1 MFSAEQRAFLEAR
14 RVAHLGTADGAG
26 TPHVV
31 PVCFA
36 LSGES
41 AYITVD
47 DKPKRTHKLKRLRN
61 IAENPAVVLVAD
73 HYDDDDWSKLGWV
86 MVRGRAQ
93 LLHEG
98 PEHAEAQR
106 LLRER
111 YVQLRAMAI
120 QRHPVIAIRIERVAS
135 WGNLAP
141 ARTGV

>member
-1 MFSAEQRAFLEAR
+1 MFSAEERDFLTAQ
-14 RVAHLGTADGAG
+14 RVAHLGTADAAG
-26 TPHVV
+26 VPHVV

-36 LSGES
+36 LVGET

-47 DKPKRTHKLKRLRN
+47 DKPKRTAQLKRLSN
-61 IAENPAVVLVAD
+61 IAENPSVVLVAD

-86 MVRGRAQ
+86 MAHGRAEV
-93 LLHEG
+93 LHEG

-120 QRHPVIAIRIERVAS
+120 ERHPVIAIRMERVVS
-135 WGNLAP
+135 WGRLSAVP
-141 ARTGV
+141 AGG